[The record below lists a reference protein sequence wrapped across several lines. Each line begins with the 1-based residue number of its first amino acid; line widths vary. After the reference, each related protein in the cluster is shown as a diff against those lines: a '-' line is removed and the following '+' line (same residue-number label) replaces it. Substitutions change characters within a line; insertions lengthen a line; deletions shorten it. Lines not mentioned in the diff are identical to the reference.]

1 MKKKVSSQDEIL
13 EDKQWKLTSPNALGF
28 CLLQDVGC
36 YNEKN
41 ETINDY
47 ESWRGTW
54 TGSTFLNEAS
64 DTILLLPQYRPIS

>member
-47 ESWRGTW
+47 ES
-54 TGSTFLNEAS
+54 
-64 DTILLLPQYRPIS
+64 